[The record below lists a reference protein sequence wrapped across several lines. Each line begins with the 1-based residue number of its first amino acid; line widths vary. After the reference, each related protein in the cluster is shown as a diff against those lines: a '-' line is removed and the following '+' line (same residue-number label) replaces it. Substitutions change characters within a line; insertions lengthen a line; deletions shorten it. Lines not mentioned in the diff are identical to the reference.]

1 MAEGCPCTE
10 YCAVEGAISLPVG
23 ATSKMDKLEEP
34 LLVAT
39 TQLKVLVLFATLD
52 VIPAEKTE
60 APPELVA
67 KGVRTPV
74 AGLY

>member
-1 MAEGCPCTE
+1 
-10 YCAVEGAISLPVG
+10 
-23 ATSKMDKLEEP
+23 MDKLEDP

-39 TQLKVLVLFATLD
+39 TQLKVLVLFAMLE
-52 VIPAEKTE
+52 VIPAENTE

-67 KGVRTPV
+67 KGVRMPV